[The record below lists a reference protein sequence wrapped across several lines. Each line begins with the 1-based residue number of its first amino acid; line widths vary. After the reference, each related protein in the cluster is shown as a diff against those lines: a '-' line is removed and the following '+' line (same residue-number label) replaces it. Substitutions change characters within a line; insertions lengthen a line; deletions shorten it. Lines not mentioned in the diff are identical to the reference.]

1 MELIHRLLLVF
12 VSVTAFAAD
21 AGAVA
26 DRLLAP
32 CCWRESARVHQSPQA
47 AQMRREIAQRL
58 AAGENEEQIVA
69 QYVAQY
75 GARILRDP
83 PGHQRW
89 WLDLVPAA
97 ATLAGLAVLT
107 RFIRR
112 SLSVRNP

>member
-1 MELIHRLLLVF
+1 MEFIQRLLLVF
-12 VSVTAFAAD
+12 VSVTALAAD

-58 AAGENEEQIVA
+58 AAGDNEEQIIA

-89 WLDLVPAA
+89 WLDLMPVA
-97 ATLAGLAVLT
+97 ATLAGLAVLM
-107 RFIRR
+107 RFIQR
-112 SLSVRNP
+112 SLSVRST

>member
-1 MELIHRLLLVF
+1 MEFIRRLLLVF
-12 VSVTAFAAD
+12 VSVTTFAAD

-47 AQMRREIAQRL
+47 AQMRREISQRR
-58 AAGENEEQIVA
+58 AAGESEEQIVA

-89 WLDLVPAA
+89 WLDLMPVA
-97 ATLAGLAVLT
+97 ATLAGLALLT
-107 RFIRR
+107 RLVRR
-112 SLSVRNP
+112 SLPARNP